1 MALPHDTTIV
11 CGGARGADAHAE
23 HSALLLSLPVEVYY
37 ANWHKYGKA
46 AGPIRNQEMI
56 DSGIDKVIAFDG
68 GAGTLDMKARARKA
82 GIEVVEIDLGDRRQV
97 KALECLTDMVV

>member
-23 HSALLLSLPVEVYY
+23 HSALLLGLISEVHY
-37 ANWHKYGKA
+37 ANWNKYGKA
-46 AGPIRNQEMI
+46 AGPIRNQAML

-68 GAGTLDMKARARKA
+68 GPGTLDMKERARKA
-82 GIEVVEIDLGDRRQV
+82 GVPVEEI
-97 KALECLTDMVV
+97 A